1 MIRLESGQSDL
12 MKDEP
17 YLNSG
22 VLRNSMKIGEGEW
35 KPTHRLCGV
44 ILICENQSGKVK
56 ILNIRLQEPE
66 DYCMRF
72 IVYSKDVG
80 AATLQVSGS

>member
-1 MIRLESGQSDL
+1 MIRLESSQPDL

-17 YLNSG
+17 YLSSG
-22 VLRNSMKIGEGEW
+22 VLCNSMKTGEREC

-66 DYCMRF
+66 DYC
-72 IVYSKDVG
+72 V
-80 AATLQVSGS
+80 